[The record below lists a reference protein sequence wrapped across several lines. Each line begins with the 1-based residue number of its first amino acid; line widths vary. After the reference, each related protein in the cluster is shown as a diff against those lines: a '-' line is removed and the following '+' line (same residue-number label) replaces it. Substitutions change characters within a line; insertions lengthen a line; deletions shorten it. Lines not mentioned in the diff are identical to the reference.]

1 MDITEI
7 IARLDE
13 AIGSDFVASLAG
25 LSLAAAAF
33 FIPNANNTLEKLQ
46 ERIKFLDKSITK
58 GKKHGFN
65 ETPLKKELKKLEKK
79 VESTEKAKKGLIT
92 AFMIFTF
99 YVVYTVG
106 LDSWIDENL
115 FTPGLV
121 EFSSL
126 EFTFQT
132 VDVVISYIFLGFA
145 GRYLWTGTRAI
156 GTYFDID
163 FNEEQKRLRDIFK
176 KINRNNNGD

>member
-7 IARLDE
+7 VSRLDD

-33 FIPNANNTLEKLQ
+33 FIPSANHTLEKLQ
-46 ERIKFLDKSITK
+46 ERIKTLSKSITK
-58 GKKHGFN
+58 GSKHGYN
-65 ETPLKKELKKLEKK
+65 ETPLTKELEKLELQVK
-79 VESTEKAKKGLIT
+79 STEKAKKGLIT

-106 LDSWIDENL
+106 IDSWIDENL

-121 EFSSL
+121 EFNSL

-132 VDVVISYIFLGFA
+132 VDVIISYIFLGFA

-156 GTYFDID
+156 GDYFDID
-163 FNEEQKRLRDIFK
+163 FKDEQKRLKDIFD
-176 KINRNNNGD
+176 KINKK

>member
-7 IARLDE
+7 VSRLDE
-13 AIGSDFVASLAG
+13 AIGSEFVASLAG

-46 ERIKFLDKSITK
+46 ERIKVLDKSISK
-58 GKKHGFN
+58 GIKHGYK
-65 ETPLKKELKKLEKK
+65 ETPLKKELEKLEQQ
-79 VESTEKAKKGLIT
+79 VESTKKAKKGLIT

-99 YVVYTVG
+99 FVVYTVG

-115 FTPGLV
+115 FTPGLL
-121 EFSSL
+121 EFNSL

-145 GRYLWTGTRAI
+145 GRYLWTGTKAI

-163 FNEEQKRLRDIFK
+163 FNEEQKRLKDIFYK
-176 KINRNNNGD
+176 MHKGNNNI